1 MKVWGVTKEM
11 KIENYNELVKLMNH
25 INIIIDEQIDDI
37 EFKPL
42 SEENIEGEAIMKQD
56 LNYMIVQDLLPNYIE
71 KLTSDVTNQ
80 AVEEHIRTCEQC
92 SELLNIMSVE
102 ITSKKTV
109 PKRELKFLKKIKL
122 TRLIPEVSCIL
133 LALIFSYRLVS
144 ANYRLS
150 YC

>member
-1 MKVWGVTKEM
+1 
-11 KIENYNELVKLMNH
+11 
-25 INIIIDEQIDDI
+25 
-37 EFKPL
+37 
-42 SEENIEGEAIMKQD
+42 
-56 LNYMIVQDLLPNYIE
+56 
-71 KLTSDVTNQ
+71 
-80 AVEEHIRTCEQC
+80 
-92 SELLNIMSVE
+92 MSVE